1 LLKGKNSLT
10 LRHYGL
16 APAQCFSNAT
26 PQIAAPAVGKIPKS
40 PMMPEEKNIKNV

>member
-10 LRHYGL
+10 LRHNGRT
-16 APAQCFSNAT
+16 PAQCL
-26 PQIAAPAVGKIPKS
+26 PGAAPETAARPGGKAPES